1 MQNFQ
6 IYPYLSTQVRFK
18 SAADISASYSKSQNV
33 NFKMLILHF
42 SIGSTQL
49 EKRAAKKSLLECDIL
64 TISEIQRRK
73 KKDVPKLDKI
83 YNGLEFYRIFE

>member
-1 MQNFQ
+1 
-6 IYPYLSTQVRFK
+6 VRFK
-18 SAADISASYSKSQNV
+18 SAADISPSYSKSQNV

-49 EKRAAKKSLLECDIL
+49 EKRSAKKSLLECDIL
-64 TISEIQRRK
+64 NISEIQNRK

-83 YNGLEFYRIFE
+83 YNGLELLRVSRAAF